1 MLHLDEGG
9 MTVATKMEA
18 FTIQL
23 EEGLILRGN
32 VHGPEQST
40 EELPVVIICHGFKGF
55 KDWNFF
61 PYLAEQLAS
70 HGYYAIRFNF
80 SHNGVGKGKYHFDEL
95 DKFAVNTY
103 SREQADLAAL
113 FHDIVQRKLPF
124 ADKFDLKRI
133 GLIGHSR
140 GGANSII
147 FAAEHPEIR
156 AVVTWNGVHDV
167 DFFSDELKKEI
178 EEHGVGYV
186 INARTKEKMPLKKH
200 VFEDMKQN
208 KDRFHVL
215 NHLQRMSTP
224 VHIIQGD
231 ADSEWLVQGA
241 KKMSEAAPIHSL
253 AIISDGDHTFSASHP
268 LSEPPEPLQAA
279 LKETIQFFKQRFV

>member
-1 MLHLDEGG
+1 M
-9 MTVATKMEA
+9 ATKMESFA
-18 FTIQL
+18 IHL
-23 EEGLILRGN
+23 DDELVLRGN
-32 VHGPEQST
+32 VHGPDQQA

-70 HGYYAIRFNF
+70 SGFYAIRFNF
-80 SHNGVGKGKYHFDEL
+80 SHNGVGEAGDRFDEL

-113 FHDIVQRKLPF
+113 FDEMIRRKLPF
-124 ADKFDLKRI
+124 SNEFDLKKI
-133 GLIGHSR
+133 GLLGHSR

-147 FAAEHPEIR
+147 FAAEHPEVR
-156 AVVTWNGVHDV
+156 AVVTWNGVSDV

-178 EEHGVGYV
+178 EEKGVGCI
-186 INARTKEKMPLKKH
+186 INARTKEKMPLKNN
-200 VFEDMKQN
+200 VFVDMKRN
-208 KDRFHVL
+208 KERFHVM
-215 NHLQRMSTP
+215 NHLKRMATP

-253 AIISDGDHTFSASHP
+253 AIIAGGDHTFNAVHP
-268 LSEPPEPLQAA
+268 LSEPPEPLQEA
-279 LKETIQFFKQRFV
+279 LKETIAFFKKRLA